1 MENANE
7 KKRKDMGWILAFSK
21 NSVPDAFHIFMKLHN
36 KIYRVLSLASWET
49 ETYSNSCKQ

>member
-7 KKRKDMGWILAFSK
+7 RKRKDMGWILAFSK
-21 NSVPDAFHIFMKLHN
+21 NSVPDALHIFMKLHN

-49 ETYSNSCKQ
+49 ETYSNSCK